1 MFVIFHNLE
10 VQLCYFR
17 QEYFKF
23 SLQGGHGVI
32 RFDSENNFL
41 KRVFHVES
49 RVLDSHFPSNMPC
62 LDVVEN

>member
-1 MFVIFHNLE
+1 ME
-10 VQLCYFR
+10 
-17 QEYFKF
+17 
-23 SLQGGHGVI
+23 
-32 RFDSENNFL
+32 FDSENNFL

>member
-1 MFVIFHNLE
+1 MTSLEGTLE
-10 VQLCYFR
+10 VLLPKIAKLD
-17 QEYFKF
+17 FKC

-32 RFDSENNFL
+32 QFDSENNFL

-49 RVLDSHFPSNMPC
+49 RVLDSHFPSNTPC